1 MIRQSSLTS
10 NAKSSDSLGQ
20 SFLYSK
26 STTPNSTVPLK
37 IPSLL
42 VGMITVGSV
51 GTSGDVGSTGSV
63 GVIGSVSSGVVG
75 SIAVPLDGCSVSSC
89 S

>member
-20 SFLYSK
+20 SFPYSK
-26 STTPNSTVPLK
+26 SATPNSTEPLN

-42 VGMITVGSV
+42 VGMMTVGSV
-51 GTSGDVGSTGSV
+51 GISADIGSTRSV
-63 GVIGSVSSGVVG
+63 GVIGSVSSGTVG
-75 SIAVPLDGCSVSSC
+75 SIAVSSDG
-89 S
+89 

>member
-20 SFLYSK
+20 SFPYSK
-26 STTPNSTVPLK
+26 SATPNSTEPLN

-51 GTSGDVGSTGSV
+51 GTPGNVGSTGSV

-75 SIAVPLDGCSVSSC
+75 SIVVPLDGCSVSSC